1 MYSDPAWDEYMSTGI
16 DPTGGDLGPDFDP
29 ETGEYLDDDNDT
41 SESHQPHNPFK
52 HAFDDKAFAGIDSG
66 DKKKGNTRSPQYL
79 FFDTETTGL
88 PYYDFISAEE
98 DASNWPRLV
107 QLSWIMTD
115 SEGNITKEMNKFVI
129 PEGFY
134 IPEDATRIHGITTE
148 YADYWGE
155 RLERVLHVFN
165 KSLRKAEFIICH
177 NTWFDTN
184 VILGEMKRMRI
195 KTPLMEKKS
204 YCTMLAGT
212 DLCALE
218 WSLFRGYK
226 WPTLQELHRYLFRN
240 GFSNAHD
247 ALADVKAA
255 AIAYLEKSIEQL
267 RERLRIKELRKTY

>member
-29 ETGEYLDDDNDT
+29 ETGEYLDEE
-41 SESHQPHNPFK
+41 SEGGSYENPFEHSLDSK
-52 HAFDDKAFAGIDSG
+52 ALSGTDSEDKAR
-66 DKKKGNTRSPQYL
+66 KKGNVNSPQYL

-88 PYYDFISAEE
+88 PYYDFIPAEE
-98 DASNWPRLV
+98 DPDNWPRLV

-115 SEGNITKEMNKFVI
+115 SEGNITKEMNKFII
-129 PEGFY
+129 PDGFY
-134 IPEDATRIHGITTE
+134 IPEEASRIHGITTG

-165 KSLRKAEFIICH
+165 KSLRKAEYIVCH

-184 VILGEMKRMRI
+184 VILGEMKRMKI
-195 KTPLMEKKS
+195 KTPLMDKKW
-204 YCTMLAGT
+204 YCTMQSGT

-218 WSLFRGYK
+218 WRLFRGYK
-226 WPTLQELHRYLFRN
+226 WPTLQELHRHLFHY

-247 ALADVKAA
+247 ALADVKAVA
-255 AIAYLEKSIEQL
+255 KCFWEMRDRRYI
-267 RERLRIKELRKTY
+267 